1 MRNIQSFIEGK
12 VNMVGYRN
20 IVEGYAINKDL
31 SGFVYNKNE
40 NTVML
45 MAGGV
50 ESDISAF
57 IQDLEAINSNKT
69 KIRII
74 EINKNVVLPYPF
86 GRVIGDE
93 IQEMAERFDKGI
105 GILGE
110 MNVKLDIL
118 NKLDIKLD
126 KLDKLDKIDNKLD
139 KLDKLDK
146 IDIKLDKLDKLDKID
161 IKLDKLD
168 KLDTMNNSINTLG
181 NKFDTMNNSINDN
194 LNTLPERIAEA
205 MKR

>member
-1 MRNIQSFIEGK
+1 MKNIQSFIEGK

-20 IVEGYAINKDL
+20 IIEGYAINKDL

-40 NTVML
+40 NTVMI
-45 MAGGV
+45 MAGGAD
-50 ESDISAF
+50 SAISTF

-69 KIRII
+69 EIRII
-74 EINKNVVLPYPF
+74 EISKNVVLPYPF

-93 IQEMAERFDKGI
+93 IREMAERFDKGI

-118 NKLDIKLD
+118 NKLDNKLD
-126 KLDKLDKIDNKLD
+126 KLEKLDQIDNKLD
-139 KLDKLDK
+139 KLDQ
-146 IDIKLDKLDKLDKID
+146 IDIKLN
-161 IKLDKLD
+161 KLD

-181 NKFDTMNNSINDN
+181 DKFDTMNNSINTN

>member
-118 NKLDIKLD
+118 NKLDNKLD

>member
-1 MRNIQSFIEGK
+1 MKNIQSFIEGK

-40 NTVML
+40 NTVMI
-45 MAGGV
+45 MAGGAD
-50 ESDISAF
+50 SAISAF

-110 MNVKLDIL
+110 MNIKLDIL
-118 NKLDIKLD
+118 NKLDNKLD

-139 KLDKLDK
+139 KLD
-146 IDIKLDKLDKLDKID
+146 
-161 IKLDKLD
+161 
-168 KLDTMNNSINTLG
+168 TMNNSINTLG
-181 NKFDTMNNSINDN
+181 DKFDSMNNSINDN

>member
-1 MRNIQSFIEGK
+1 MKNIQSFIEGK

-40 NTVML
+40 NTVMI
-45 MAGGV
+45 MAGGAD
-50 ESDISAF
+50 SAISAF

-69 KIRII
+69 EIRII

-93 IQEMAERFDKGI
+93 IREMAERFDKGI

-118 NKLDIKLD
+118 NKLD
-126 KLDKLDKIDNKLD
+126 NKLD

-146 IDIKLDKLDKLDKID
+146 IDIKLN
-161 IKLDKLD
+161 KLD
-168 KLDTMNNSINTLG
+168 KLDTMNNSIVTLG
-181 NKFDTMNNSINDN
+181 DKFDVMGNSINDN